1 MKKIKFFLSFEK
13 NLNSQNGLKWFLHR
27 KRANGYFLPPS
38 FFSIVQYRGR
48 NSKKINFSKK
58 NLKNLKSSNGL
69 NWILHYKRAL
79 KKIFF

>member
-1 MKKIKFFLSFEK
+1 MVFFADF
-13 NLNSQNGLKWFLHR
+13 
-27 KRANGYFLPPS
+27 

-79 KKIFF
+79 KKIFSDFLLLTVGV